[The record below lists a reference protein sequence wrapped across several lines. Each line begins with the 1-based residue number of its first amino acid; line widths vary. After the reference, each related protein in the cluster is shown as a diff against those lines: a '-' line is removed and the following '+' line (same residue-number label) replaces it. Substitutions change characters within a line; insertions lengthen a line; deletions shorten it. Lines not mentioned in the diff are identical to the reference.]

1 MGQILAFTRQAP
13 AWPGLV
19 AQLDPAPT
27 WLLLNGLRPWVAAV
41 RQKEDPLP
49 AVLATLE
56 AAGGA
61 ATLALSTHALMHG
74 IAVQATRVVDVGCPH
89 CSHVSDDEALIL
101 HAVTQAA
108 LGAEDPSLVLSS
120 FVREAALIFLDPP
133 LIGLAGRMR
142 EEGWQFRRRRAPMA
156 LH

>member
-13 AWPGLV
+13 AWPCLV

-41 RQKEDPLP
+41 RRKDDPLP
-49 AVLATLE
+49 AVVAALE
-56 AAGGA
+56 AADGPA
-61 ATLALSTHALMHG
+61 ALGLSTHALMHG
-74 IAVQATRVVDVGCPH
+74 IAVQATRVVDVGCEH
-89 CSHVSDDEALIL
+89 CSQVTDDEALIL

-108 LGAEDPSLVLSS
+108 LGAEGPSSVLSA
-120 FVREAALIFLDPP
+120 FVREPALIFLDPP

-142 EEGWQFRRRRAPMA
+142 EEGWQFRRRRAPTPM
-156 LH
+156 H